1 MDCRNKRRIGG
12 KSIKKA
18 ILLLIAAVIL
28 IPVLIPIIS
37 MFLGYDESARTL
49 GGVLEN
55 GEGYASLVLFPAY
68 PTFQPLQDLF
78 LFCTEFYDSFWNT
91 VLYAGVISAMQLL
104 IGMPAAWA
112 FGQYDFKG
120 KRILFGI
127 YLLMMM
133 LPFQVT
139 MVSNYL
145 LFYQVSLLNTVWVI
159 LLPGIFSTFP
169 VFLMTNFFRAV
180 PKEIIEAARVDGAGE
195 FRIFWRIGVPVG
207 KSGVAASFI
216 LNFIEYWNMIE
227 QPLAFLEDKSLKPI
241 SLFLPAFNQ
250 YTAGSIFAASVAT
263 MILPIL
269 IFLWGKKYL
278 EEGIACLAI
287 KK

>member
-1 MDCRNKRRIGG
+1 MDCRNRKQTAG
-12 KSIKKA
+12 KCIKKA

-28 IPVLIPIIS
+28 VPVSIPVIY
-37 MFLGYDESARTL
+37 MFLGPDESARTL
-49 GGVLEN
+49 GGVLEDQQ
-55 GEGYASLVLFPAY
+55 GYASLILFPAY

-91 VLYAGVISAMQLL
+91 VLYAGIISVMQLL

-112 FGQYDFKG
+112 FGQYDFNG
-120 KRILFGI
+120 KKLLSGA

-145 LFYQVSLLNTVWVI
+145 LLYQFYLLDTVWAI
-159 LLPGIFSTFP
+159 ILPGIFSTFP
-169 VFLMTNFFRAV
+169 VFLMTNFFRTI
-180 PKEIIEAARVDGAGE
+180 PGEMIEAARVDGAGE
-195 FRIFWRIGVPVG
+195 FLIFRKIGVPAG
-207 KSGVAASFI
+207 KAGLAASFL
-216 LNFIEYWNMIE
+216 LNFIEYWNMVE
-227 QPLAFLEDKSLKPI
+227 QPLAFLEDKRLKPV

-250 YTAGSIFAASVAT
+250 YTAESIFAASAAA

-278 EEGIACLAI
+278 EEGITCLAV